1 MRVEFLNRGENRAR
15 EEEVNATI
23 FPAFELLGPDG
34 GYTGVQFHGIPG
46 GHEINSFILA
56 LYNAAGP
63 GQAIGEDT
71 LQRIEAVK
79 TKVNLKVGV
88 SLSWPCLFRRK
99 KAPVFGRFFPAFR
112 CLYSIPRPLD

>member
-1 MRVEFLNRGENRAR
+1 VRVEFLNRGESRTR

-34 GYTGVQFHGIPG
+34 GYTGVQFYGIPG
-46 GHEINSFILA
+46 GHEINSFILT

-88 SLSWPCLFRRK
+88 SLSWPCLFRRNK
-99 KAPVFGRFFPAFR
+99 SAHFR
-112 CLYSIPRPLD
+112 ALFSCVPLLILHSSAA